1 MVFSRWKEWNQKLL
15 QVRHLNYIQHSNISY
30 LNTFITT
37 WQCNSNLMYLESV
50 YANLVVF
57 KDAFAMFDRD
67 GEGFILTRELGP
79 IMRSMGYGPTEA
91 ELADMI
97 NEVDSDGM
105 CCAFLCEKC
114 NLWTDN
120 ENRYWN
126 VKINYPLFH
135 FFFFLVCVDATKTNT
150 PSPNMLWWHH
160 SFILVV

>member
-1 MVFSRWKEWNQKLL
+1 
-15 QVRHLNYIQHSNISY
+15 
-30 LNTFITT
+30 
-37 WQCNSNLMYLESV
+37 MYLESV

-105 CCAFLCEKC
+105 CCAFLCDKC
-114 NLWTDN
+114 NL
-120 ENRYWN
+120 
-126 VKINYPLFH
+126 
-135 FFFFLVCVDATKTNT
+135 
-150 PSPNMLWWHH
+150 
-160 SFILVV
+160 